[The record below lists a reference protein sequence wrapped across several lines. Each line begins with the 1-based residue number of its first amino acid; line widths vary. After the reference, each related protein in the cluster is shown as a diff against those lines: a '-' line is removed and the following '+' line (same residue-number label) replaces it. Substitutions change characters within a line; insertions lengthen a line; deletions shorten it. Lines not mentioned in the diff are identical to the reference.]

1 MVYAR
6 HRFSMAAIALAL
18 LLAIPAPMLA
28 QEFSPLTTDQT
39 PQVPQPAGGGVN
51 WSGFGWGALS
61 LLANIPYI
69 PAKLLYATAG
79 TVVGAGAWAV
89 TAGNTQ
95 VANTVWR
102 SSLGGDY
109 VVTPGMLEGRD
120 PISFSG
126 PTSTAPAPARASLAT
141 ASSAPY
147 SATVASSSSPAT
159 PAVPAAPD
167 QGTGPVGNRAD
178 RSIE

>member
-1 MVYAR
+1 MFYAR
-6 HRFSMAAIALAL
+6 HRFSIAALALAL

-28 QEFSPLTTDQT
+28 QDCSPLATDQT
-39 PQVPQPAGGGVN
+39 QQVPQPAEGGVN

-69 PAKLLYATAG
+69 PAKLLYATTG
-79 TVVGAGAWAV
+79 SLVGAGAWAL

-102 SSLGGDY
+102 SALGGDY
-109 VVTPGMLEGRD
+109 VLTPGMLAGKD

-126 PTSTAPAPARASLAT
+126 PTST
-141 ASSAPY
+141 
-147 SATVASSSSPAT
+147 
-159 PAVPAAPD
+159 
-167 QGTGPVGNRAD
+167 
-178 RSIE
+178 